1 MKNLGELE
9 FRVMQALWARDAA
22 MTVRDVYVE
31 LQAER
36 NLAYT
41 TVMTVLDRLAKK
53 SVVNR
58 VLNGRA
64 WFYRPSF
71 SLESLIGRQMYD
83 SLRDAGPDPEAAL
96 REFVSRLSPGELNV
110 LRRVVAE

>member
-1 MKNLGELE
+1 MKDLGELE
-9 FRVMQALWARDAA
+9 FRVMRALWACDAA
-22 MTVRDVYVE
+22 MTVRDVYEE

-53 SVVNR
+53 SMVNR

-64 WFYRPSF
+64 WYYRPSL
-71 SLESLIGRQMYD
+71 SLANLVGRQMYAA
-83 SLRDAGPDPEAAL
+83 LRDAGLEAKGAL
-96 REFVSRLSPGELNV
+96 REFVFRLSPDELEM
-110 LRRVVAE
+110 LKGVVCE